1 MNVLSLFDGMSCGQI
16 ALKQLGI
23 IPEKYYASEI
33 DKHAIRQVQLN
44 FPDTIQLGDVTR
56 VDVSKL
62 EPIDLLIGGSPCQ
75 SFSFAGKRVG
85 MSTADKEEIYTLNR
99 YLELKE
105 GGFQFEGESYLF
117 WEYMRILTD
126 IRKYNPNV
134 LFLLENVEMG
144 KKWERVL
151 SEAIGVYGVHINSA
165 LVSAQNRR
173 RIYWTNIR
181 TRRNGLFG
189 ELHSDIPQPEDK
201 GIILKDILEDEVDE
215 KYYVTSK
222 CLEYITKEFRLKKG
236 YTQID
241 SEDKALPLM
250 ARGYTNW
257 TGDYICVA
265 MRGRN
270 PDNPSDRRAG
280 SPTEQRLEPN
290 TSGKTNCLTSVQKD
304 NLILQ
309 RSRGNNI
316 GGIFDGK
323 TPTMTACAWE
333 QNNLLSQGKVIRRL
347 TPTEC
352 ARLQTIPYWY
362 KWACSDTQQY
372 KMLGNGWTVDV
383 IAHIL
388 SYMKEKMNINVAR
401 KGSKQIRYEHKD

>member
-33 DKHAIRQVQLN
+33 DKHAIKQTQLN
-44 FPDTIQLGDVTR
+44 FPNTIQLGDVTR
-56 VDVSKL
+56 VDVSRL

-85 MSTADKEEIYTLNR
+85 MSTVDKEEIYTLDR
-99 YLELKE
+99 YLGLKE
-105 GGFQFEGESYLF
+105 EGFQFEGESYLF

-181 TRRNGLFG
+181 TKRNGLFG

-201 GIILKDILEDEVDE
+201 GILLKDILEDEVDE
-215 KYYVTSK
+215 KY
-222 CLEYITKEFRLKKG
+222 F
-236 YTQID
+236 
-241 SEDKALPLM
+241 
-250 ARGYTNW
+250 
-257 TGDYICVA
+257 
-265 MRGRN
+265 
-270 PDNPSDRRAG
+270 
-280 SPTEQRLEPN
+280 
-290 TSGKTNCLTSVQKD
+290 
-304 NLILQ
+304 
-309 RSRGNNI
+309 
-316 GGIFDGK
+316 
-323 TPTMTACAWE
+323 
-333 QNNLLSQGKVIRRL
+333 
-347 TPTEC
+347 
-352 ARLQTIPYWY
+352 
-362 KWACSDTQQY
+362 
-372 KMLGNGWTVDV
+372 
-383 IAHIL
+383 
-388 SYMKEKMNINVAR
+388 
-401 KGSKQIRYEHKD
+401 